1 VTIEEGGTSD
11 RDTGTSGRA
20 SIVPAAADEA
30 PGNDPAPG
38 TPRPGKRRIFI
49 AGARRRVAVHLIER
63 LLAAPEVEVVLAV
76 DRGACPPALLGCDPE
91 RFVYTSADLSRRR
104 QVDNLFLLDRF
115 RTSPFDT
122 VLHLAFQGN
131 PHGYGHRS
139 HEFNVN
145 TAQHLLDASLRHGV
159 TKYIFLSS
167 DAVYRIG
174 PRGDYKV
181 REDAEINLDP
191 DTHPILR
198 DTIDAEFM
206 CRAKMDYPGCE
217 VMVIRPSGVFGGGV
231 ISGINLLFES
241 NPPVLPVGFDPMI
254 NPTTKE
260 RLARDLMLAIFLR
273 GKGVFNVAGQTVGPL
288 SKFLEERG
296 IRPMRVP
303 GPALRAL
310 NRLQRVLG
318 MTRYHAGFHPKRLYY
333 SLVLDDS
340 KFERHFR
347 AHASEV
353 LALSRSPDV
362 G

>member
-1 VTIEEGGTSD
+1 MSTPDAPD
-11 RDTGTSGRA
+11 RSGRA
-20 SIVPAAADEA
+20 DVVPSAAAES
-30 PGNDPAPG
+30 PGNGPAPG
-38 TPRPGKRRIFI
+38 TLREGTRRIFI

-63 LLAAPEVEVVLAV
+63 MLATPDVEAILAV

-91 RFVYTSADLSRRR
+91 RFVYASADLSRRR

-115 RTSPFDT
+115 RDQPFDT
-122 VLHLAFQGN
+122 VLHLAFAGN
-131 PHGYGHRS
+131 PHGYDFAS

-145 TAQHLLDASLRHGV
+145 TAQHLLDASLRHDV

-181 REDAEINLDP
+181 REDAELNLDP
-191 DTHPILR
+191 KAHPILR
-198 DTIDAEFM
+198 DTLDAEFI
-206 CRAKMDYPGCE
+206 CRAKMDFPGCE

-231 ISGINLLFES
+231 ISGMNLLFES

-260 RLARDLMLAIFLR
+260 QLGHDLLLATFLR
-273 GKGVFNVAGQTVGPL
+273 GKGVYNVAGKTVGPL

-296 IRPMRVP
+296 IRARRVP
-303 GPALRAL
+303 GPALQAV
-310 NRLQRVLG
+310 NRLQRMLG

-340 KFERHFR
+340 KFERVFR
-347 AHASEV
+347 AHADKVAAVAKHLEV
-353 LALSRSPDV
+353 
-362 G
+362 

>member
-1 VTIEEGGTSD
+1 MTSPD
-11 RDTGTSGRA
+11 APDPSGRA
-20 SIVPAAADEA
+20 DVVPSAATES

-38 TPRPGKRRIFI
+38 TLREGARRVFI

-63 LLAAPEVEVVLAV
+63 LLATDDVDVILAV

-91 RFVYTSADLSRRR
+91 RFVYASSDLSRRR

-115 RTSPFDT
+115 RDHPFDT
-122 VLHLAFQGN
+122 VLHLAFVGN
-131 PHGYGHRS
+131 PHGYDFAS

-145 TAQHLLDASLRHGV
+145 AAQHLLDAALRHEV

-181 REDAEINLDP
+181 REDAELNLDP
-191 DTHPILR
+191 KAHPILR
-198 DTIDAEFM
+198 DTLDAEFI
-206 CRAKMDYPGCE
+206 CRAKMDFPGCE

-260 RLARDLMLAIFLR
+260 QLAHDLMLATFLR
-273 GKGVFNVAGQTVGPL
+273 GKGVYNVAGKTVGPL

-296 IRPMRVP
+296 IVPRRVP
-303 GPALRAL
+303 GPALQVV
-310 NRLQRVLG
+310 NRMQRMLG

-333 SLVLDDS
+333 SLVLDDA
-340 KFERHFR
+340 KFEKLFR
-347 AHASEV
+347 AHGDKVTA
-353 LALSRSPDV
+353 LAKHLDV
-362 G
+362 

>member
-1 VTIEEGGTSD
+1 VSAGDSGD
-11 RDTGTSGRA
+11 GSGRA
-20 SIVPAAADEA
+20 EVVPSAAAEA

-38 TPRPGKRRIFI
+38 TLRPGSRRVFI

-63 LLAAPEVEVVLAV
+63 LLASDDVDVVLAV

-91 RFVYTSADLSRRR
+91 RFVYASADLSRRR

-115 RTSPFDT
+115 RAQPFDT
-122 VLHLAFQGN
+122 VLHLAFAGN
-131 PHGYGHRS
+131 PHGYNFQS

-145 TAQHLLDASLRHGV
+145 ATQHLLEASLRHEV

-181 REDAEINLDP
+181 REDAELNLDP
-191 DTHPILR
+191 KGHPILR
-198 DTIDAEFM
+198 DTLDAEFI
-206 CRAKMDYPGCE
+206 CRAKMDFPGCN
-217 VMVIRPSGVFGGGV
+217 VMVMRPSGVFGGGV

-260 RLARDLMLAIFLR
+260 QLTRDLLLAIFLR
-273 GKGVFNVAGQTVGPL
+273 GKGVYNVAGKTVGPL

-296 IRPMRVP
+296 ITPRRVP
-303 GPALRAL
+303 GPTLQAV
-310 NRLQRVLG
+310 NRVQRLLG

-347 AHASEV
+347 AHAHKV
-353 LALSRSPDV
+353 RAVDRSPA